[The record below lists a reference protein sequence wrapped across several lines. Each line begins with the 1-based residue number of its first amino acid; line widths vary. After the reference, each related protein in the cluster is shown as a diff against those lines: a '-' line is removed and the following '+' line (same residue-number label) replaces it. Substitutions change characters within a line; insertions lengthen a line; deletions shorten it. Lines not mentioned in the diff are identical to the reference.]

1 MTNFLFVEIGTSVTS
16 PKEFAVKI
24 DDRGKL
30 YIKSLVELVEKHV
43 SLRKRAI
50 KNLEVGDFV
59 VFTKK
64 DIYVEDN
71 PFALVGSDLKVLS
84 LVNDH
89 DKVLSYV
96 RNFFK
101 SNNLKKKTSSIYNE
115 IDLCDV
121 CPFSDICG
129 SIDNNIIRDGEFINV
144 EEKVTIQYNSVKVGY
159 DLYRIYSTRF
169 GKKYVNIEGQKFE
182 VKNDYMTGKY
192 LQLV

>member
-1 MTNFLFVEIGTSVTS
+1 MTNFLFVEIGTVTS

-30 YIKSLVELVEKHV
+30 YLKSLVELVEKHV
-43 SLRKRAI
+43 GLSKRKV
-50 KNLEVGDFV
+50 KNLETGDFV
-59 VFTKK
+59 LFTKN
-64 DIYVEDN
+64 DISVETN
-71 PFALVGSDLKVLS
+71 PFALVGSGITVLS

-89 DKVLSYV
+89 DKVLSYT

-101 SNNLKKKTSSIYNE
+101 SNNLKKKTSSIYDE

-144 EEKVTIQYNSVKVGY
+144 EEKVTIQYNYVKVGY
-159 DLYRIYSTRF
+159 DLYRIITKRN
-169 GKKYVNIEGQKFE
+169 GKKYVNIEGSTFE
-182 VKNDYMTGKY
+182 VKNTYATGKY

>member
-1 MTNFLFVEIGTSVTS
+1 MTNFLFVEIGTVTS

-30 YIKSLVELVEKHV
+30 YTKSLVELVEKHV
-43 SLRKRAI
+43 SLKKRAI
-50 KNLEVGDFV
+50 KNLEVGDFI
-59 VFTKK
+59 VFTKN

-84 LVNDH
+84 LVNDY

-101 SNNLKKKTSSIYNE
+101 VTNSKKKSSVYDDIDICDICIMHDLCSSI
-115 IDLCDV
+115 
-121 CPFSDICG
+121 SDN
-129 SIDNNIIRDGEFINV
+129 DIIRDGEFINV

-159 DLYRIYSTRF
+159 DLYRIITKRN
-169 GKKYVNIEGQKFE
+169 GKKYVNIEGSTFE
-182 VKNDYMTGKY
+182 VNNTYATGKY

>member
-1 MTNFLFVEIGTSVTS
+1 MTNFLFVEIGTVTS

-30 YIKSLVELVEKHV
+30 YTKSLVELVEKHV
-43 SLRKRAI
+43 SLKKRAI
-50 KNLEVGDFV
+50 KNLEVGDFI
-59 VFTKK
+59 VFTKN

-84 LVNDH
+84 LVNDY

-101 SNNLKKKTSSIYNE
+101 VTNSKKKSSVYDD
-115 IDLCDV
+115 IDLCDI
-121 CPFSDICG
+121 CPMHDLCSSISDN
-129 SIDNNIIRDGEFINV
+129 DIIRDGEFINV

-159 DLYRIYSTRF
+159 DLYRIITKRN
-169 GKKYVNIEGQKFE
+169 GKKYVNIEGSTFE
-182 VKNDYMTGKY
+182 VKSGFMTGKY

>member
-1 MTNFLFVEIGTSVTS
+1 MTNFLLVEIGTVTS

-30 YIKSLVELVEKHV
+30 YTKSLIELVEKHV

-50 KNLEVGDFV
+50 KNLEIGDFV
-59 VFTKK
+59 VFTKN

-71 PFALVGSDLKVLS
+71 SFALVGSDLKVLS

-101 SNNLKKKTSSIYNE
+101 STSSKKKSSVYDD
-115 IDLCDV
+115 IDLCDI
-121 CPFSDICG
+121 CPMRDLCSSISDN
-129 SIDNNIIRDGEFINV
+129 DIIRDGEFINV

-159 DLYRIYSTRF
+159 DLYRIITKRN
-169 GKKYVNIEGQKFE
+169 GKKYVNIEGNTFE
-182 VKNDYMTGKY
+182 VKNTYATGKY